1 MILWPGPMAV
11 NYEHRSNGQT
21 CSRSLARTAGIFQ
34 VLEAVTAT
42 LGQVIILSKIIVSG
56 NAAAIA
62 ANSLA
67 HQRL

>member
-1 MILWPGPMAV
+1 MSTGVMAKRV
-11 NYEHRSNGQT
+11 AEVSR
-21 CSRSLARTAGIFQ
+21 RSLARTAGIFQ

-42 LGQVIILSKIIVSG
+42 LGQVIVLSKIIVSG